1 MVVAQNC
8 WLQRLESLVY
18 EKKCWVILS
27 HGQIIWEATGA
38 QNVKNQTMWLSIVR
52 AGSNSNCVVWTHLR
66 YCPPTACSWHPTAA
80 RLPPAAAA
88 GIGEMEKRARQI
100 KVIVFQGLGFA
111 SMDLDDFVY
120 ILLHMVRAKGPS
132 PAPGILVFPVD
143 SAKLHCSGHGP
154 PYLVLLGL
162 GCGWPCR
169 QGARASKETSA
180 VHDCQ
185 RNSYDME
192 QLRVL
197 QMWRLM
203 RGAKG
208 ILVHLQHWSV
218 VRMPDMPWHQCDCK
232 PTRKWRQQSTAWRW
246 TEWSKDQCAGG
257 RTKPSE
263 FYARKRGHLGQRIY
277 SRYQPPLLPLV
288 KKYCSAQ

>member
-1 MVVAQNC
+1 MTCTHSRTDGRYDNNRYV
-8 WLQRLESLVY
+8 
-18 EKKCWVILS
+18 
-27 HGQIIWEATGA
+27 HII
-38 QNVKNQTMWLSIVR
+38 SY
-52 AGSNSNCVVWTHLR
+52 SNSSNIRTELYNIHGAEKSGC
-66 YCPPTACSWHPTAA
+66 YPKAA
-80 RLPPAAAA
+80 Y
-88 GIGEMEKRARQI
+88 QH
-100 KVIVFQGLGFA
+100 Q
-111 SMDLDDFVY
+111 
-120 ILLHMVRAKGPS
+120 
-132 PAPGILVFPVD
+132 VFPVD

-185 RNSYDME
+185 RNAYDME

-218 VRMPDMPWHQCDCK
+218 RAHARYALTPMRLQTYEEVTSTKHRLTLNRMKQRPVSKRAHKAFGVPRQEEGTPGTAHIFQV
-232 PTRKWRQQSTAWRW
+232 PTSSIAPCQ
-246 TEWSKDQCAGG
+246 EV
-257 RTKPSE
+257 
-263 FYARKRGHLGQRIY
+263 L
-277 SRYQPPLLPLV
+277 
-288 KKYCSAQ
+288 

>member
-1 MVVAQNC
+1 
-8 WLQRLESLVY
+8 
-18 EKKCWVILS
+18 
-27 HGQIIWEATGA
+27 
-38 QNVKNQTMWLSIVR
+38 
-52 AGSNSNCVVWTHLR
+52 
-66 YCPPTACSWHPTAA
+66 
-80 RLPPAAAA
+80 
-88 GIGEMEKRARQI
+88 
-100 KVIVFQGLGFA
+100 
-111 SMDLDDFVY
+111 
-120 ILLHMVRAKGPS
+120 MVRAKGPS

-218 VRMPDMPWHQCDCK
+218 VRMPDMP
-232 PTRKWRQQSTAWRW
+232 
-246 TEWSKDQCAGG
+246 
-257 RTKPSE
+257 
-263 FYARKRGHLGQRIY
+263 
-277 SRYQPPLLPLV
+277 
-288 KKYCSAQ
+288 

>member
-1 MVVAQNC
+1 MKFRVFEANVCFALLCFLILNDLYSFVAHGCTWYTRYSDRVNSSDC
-8 WLQRLESLVY
+8 DTKHFGFSSSLGKAPLQR
-18 EKKCWVILS
+18 
-27 HGQIIWEATGA
+27 
-38 QNVKNQTMWLSIVR
+38 
-52 AGSNSNCVVWTHLR
+52 
-66 YCPPTACSWHPTAA
+66 
-80 RLPPAAAA
+80 
-88 GIGEMEKRARQI
+88 
-100 KVIVFQGLGFA
+100 
-111 SMDLDDFVY
+111 
-120 ILLHMVRAKGPS
+120 
-132 PAPGILVFPVD
+132 
-143 SAKLHCSGHGP
+143 HGP

-218 VRMPDMPWHQCDCK
+218 VRMPDM
-232 PTRKWRQQSTAWRW
+232 
-246 TEWSKDQCAGG
+246 
-257 RTKPSE
+257 
-263 FYARKRGHLGQRIY
+263 L
-277 SRYQPPLLPLV
+277 
-288 KKYCSAQ
+288 

>member
-1 MVVAQNC
+1 MVGMITIDMFILFHNIQLVQIYVLNYIIFMVRRKWLLPESCLSASSFSSSPGKAP
-8 WLQRLESLVY
+8 LQR
-18 EKKCWVILS
+18 
-27 HGQIIWEATGA
+27 
-38 QNVKNQTMWLSIVR
+38 
-52 AGSNSNCVVWTHLR
+52 
-66 YCPPTACSWHPTAA
+66 
-80 RLPPAAAA
+80 
-88 GIGEMEKRARQI
+88 
-100 KVIVFQGLGFA
+100 
-111 SMDLDDFVY
+111 
-120 ILLHMVRAKGPS
+120 
-132 PAPGILVFPVD
+132 
-143 SAKLHCSGHGP
+143 HGP

-169 QGARASKETSA
+169 QGARAKETSA

-208 ILVHLQHWSV
+208 ILVHLQHWSIM
-218 VRMPDMPWHQCDCK
+218 RMPDMPWHQCDCK

-246 TEWSKDQCAGG
+246 TEWSKDQCPGG

-263 FYARKRGHLGQRIY
+263 FYARKWRHLGQRIY

-288 KKYCSAQ
+288 KKQVVLECYSWAFYARVYNIITIMESLKLSFR